1 MASQAKPLRVALD
14 LTPLCNP
21 ILGGV
26 ARYTHQLARAMGE
39 LIQEQGGQMQV
50 LCRRSRYKR
59 RKMLPTI
66 PGAKLRWIEKSWW
79 PLIKGVDVVHGT
91 DVRVPNW
98 KGVAQVATLHD
109 LFAHVSPDFSDEGFR
124 ARRIAAYQDVQ
135 NRCGRIIAVSER
147 TKADIRRY
155 TDFPEDRIDVVYE
168 GVEERFGPA
177 TELAIS
183 EAQLQLGVK
192 RPYMLYVGELSA
204 RKNLVRLVQAYHAGG
219 FHKTHQLVLAGSP
232 SFRSATIEEEV
243 RRLRLEEKILWTGFV
258 EDRHLPALY
267 SGADVFC
274 FPTLYEGFGIPV
286 LESMACGTAVV
297 GGSVGAVPEISGGF
311 ADLANPLDVD
321 GIAFA
326 ISKALDR
333 TPEQL
338 AQAQE
343 HAGTFRWSRAAEQTL
358 ESYRRAMR
366 HPLSLAECQA
376 QEREAKR
383 KINA

>member
-1 MASQAKPLRVALD
+1 MASQAKNLRVALD

-26 ARYTHQLARAMGE
+26 ARYTHQLALAMGK
-39 LIQEQGGQMQV
+39 LVQEEGGQMQV
-50 LCRRSRYKR
+50 LCRRSRFKR
-59 RKMLPTI
+59 RKYLPKI
-66 PGAKLRWIEKSWW
+66 PGARLRWIEKSWW
-79 PLIKGVDVVHGT
+79 PLYKGVDVVHGT

-98 KGVAQVATLHD
+98 KGVAQVSTLHD

-124 ARRIAAYQDVQ
+124 ARRIAAYKDVQ
-135 NRCGRIIAVSER
+135 TRCGRIIAVSER
-147 TKADIRRY
+147 TKADILRY
-155 TDFPEDRIDVVYE
+155 TEFPEDRIDVVYE
-168 GVEERFGPA
+168 GVEERFQPA

-204 RKNLVRLVQAYHAGG
+204 RKNLVRLIQAYKAGG
-219 FHKTHQLVLAGSP
+219 FHKTHQFVLAGSP
-232 SFRSATIEEEV
+232 SFKSQTIEEEV
-243 RRLRLEEKILWTGFV
+243 RRLKLEDKVLWTGFV

-321 GIAFA
+321 DIAFS

-333 TPEQL
+333 TTEQL
-338 AQAQE
+338 TQARA
-343 HAGTFRWSRAAEQTL
+343 HASTFRWSRTAEQTL

-366 HPLSLAECQA
+366 HPLGLAQG
-376 QEREAKR
+376 QEQDRARER